1 MSYIVDVILN
11 SPLLLAAITISG
23 IVGLSAITL
32 LIISLF
38 KAKPH
43 SHTTKSETQLYRRP
57 RFCQFCGSAK
67 LTWDLFCLRCF
78 RYLTLEPVTV
88 MEAQPQ

>member
-1 MSYIVDVILN
+1 MSAIIDAILN

-32 LIISLF
+32 LIMSLT
-38 KAKPH
+38 KDSSH
-43 SHTTKSETQLYRRP
+43 SHATRSTPQSCYRP
-57 RFCQFCGSAK
+57 QFCRRCGTHLS
-67 LTWDLFCLRCF
+67 WDLLCQRCF

-88 MEAQPQ
+88 MEAQLQ